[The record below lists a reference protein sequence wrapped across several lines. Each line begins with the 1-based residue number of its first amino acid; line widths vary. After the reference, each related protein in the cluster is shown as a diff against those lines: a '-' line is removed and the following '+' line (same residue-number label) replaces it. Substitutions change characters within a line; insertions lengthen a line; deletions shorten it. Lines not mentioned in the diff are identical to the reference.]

1 MSKMTGE
8 QAIRSQK
15 VTELSSASAEAAA
28 QTVEGAGTVVNITKG
43 LQDLSQE
50 LTTQVKQF
58 KI

>member
-8 QAIRSQK
+8 QAKRSQK
-15 VTELSSASAEAAA
+15 VTELSNSSAEAAA
-28 QTVEGAGTVVNITKG
+28 QTVEGAGVVVNITQG

>member
-1 MSKMTGE
+1 MTGE
-8 QAIRSQK
+8 QAVRSKK
-15 VTELSSASAEAAA
+15 VTELSTASADAAA
-28 QTVEGAGTVVNITKG
+28 QTVEGAGVVVSITKG